1 MLLKRILGLIS
12 ILYLIFSL
20 SSCKKQLDNGDDT
33 NKLIDSFVNQAE
45 DSAEM
50 NPAFSRFLLRKAMGM
65 TIDSLAYYEALSLCA
80 KTYCT
85 EGRDDSSYVATCQ
98 VKAFCDKQDKNAR
111 IDELI
116 AESDKLYGD
125 YLKNTNKP
133 DSAIIFYK
141 RALEAYSKLEKKE
154 QLPEIYIN
162 LARVYSIKEKYAP
175 SVNYYRKA
183 LFLSDSLHI
192 TRKMIFPIYYGLG
205 QIYKDLRDFELSD
218 SYFKLAERYYN
229 ERSLCDKF
237 VFCNNRGGFY
247 YDLNN
252 YPKALFWCK
261 RAKYLV
267 ASTNMKFMNG
277 VSDVNL
283 ADIYLNLDKLDSTRY
298 FLDKSIAYFS
308 DKPNNQADYY
318 IRTIEIGLALK
329 QNNLPGVR
337 KLIKINEDL
346 SGIDLIMVSLRNEYL
361 GSYYAKIGDFRQAYH
376 YQSINQ
382 KMNDSILEDRSIK
395 SAAESD
401 VRYKL
406 DTTVVRK
413 DLLISNQESQLNDL
427 RLIKFVWILVC
438 LLILT
443 IAFFV
448 YLIMRRQRD
457 LQRLKY
463 VDQVTKLRMQNIRNQ
478 ISPHFILN
486 ILNREIISV
495 EESKRDGLYGLA
507 KLLRESLEMT
517 ELSSI
522 SLEKELDFVETY
534 IELEKST
541 LGPDFEL
548 QWEVD
553 SWIDLKNTRI
563 PPMIVQIPIENAIKQ
578 GLRTQVGKKILNL
591 HIAQAAKGIMITIQD
606 NGIGYFPGE
615 ISNNRGT
622 GTGMNILY
630 QTIQLLNSK
639 NTVKIVF
646 RINNAEE
653 TTQTG
658 ARVELF
664 IPGNFKY
671 E

>member
-1 MLLKRILGLIS
+1 
-12 ILYLIFSL
+12 LYLFFSI
-20 SSCKKQLDNGDDT
+20 SSCKNQNDNGNDT

-45 DSAEM
+45 DSVEM
-50 NPAFSRFLLRKAMGM
+50 NPAFSRCLLRKAMGM
-65 TIDSLAYYEALSLCA
+65 TTDSLIYYKALSLCA
-80 KTYCT
+80 ATYCT
-85 EGRDDSSYVATCQ
+85 EGWQDSSYLAACR
-98 VKAFCDKQDKNAR
+98 VKDFCKNQDKNIR
-111 IDELI
+111 IKELI
-116 AESDKLYGD
+116 AESDILFGD
-125 YLKNTNKP
+125 YLKNTNHP
-133 DSAIIFYK
+133 DSAILFYK

-154 QLPEIYIN
+154 KLPEIYIN
-162 LARVYSIKEKYAP
+162 LARVYSIKENYAP

-183 LFLSDSLHI
+183 LFLSDSLHM
-192 TRKMIFPIYYGLG
+192 TRKTVFPIYYGLG

-218 SYFKLAERYYN
+218 SYFKLAEKYYD

-237 VFCNNRGGFY
+237 LFCNNRGGFY

-252 YPKALFWCK
+252 YPKALFWSK
-261 RAKYLV
+261 RAESLV
-267 ASTNMKFMNG
+267 AGTDMKFMIG
-277 VSDVNL
+277 VSHINL
-283 ADIYLNLDKLDSTRY
+283 ADIYLSLDKLDSTSY
-298 FLDKSIAYFS
+298 FLNKSMVFFRDIHS
-308 DKPNNQADYY
+308 NLADYY
-318 IRTIEIGLALK
+318 IRTIQIGLALK
-329 QNNLPGVR
+329 QNNLAAVR
-337 KLIKINEDL
+337 KLIQNEDDPT
-346 SGIDLIMVSLRNEYL
+346 GIDLNMVILRNKYL
-361 GSYYAKIGDFRQAYH
+361 GGYFAKIGDFRQAYH

-382 KMNDSILEDRSIK
+382 NKNDSILIDRSIK
-395 SAAESD
+395 SALESD

-413 DLLISNQESQLNDL
+413 DLLISNQEAQLKDL
-427 RLIKFVWILVC
+427 RLIKYVWILIC
-438 LLILT
+438 LLFLT

-448 YLIMRRQRD
+448 YLVMKRQRD
-457 LQRLKY
+457 LQRFKHI
-463 VDQVTKLRMQNIRNQ
+463 DQVTKLRMQNIRNQ

-495 EESKRDGLYGLA
+495 EESKRNGLYGLA

-534 IELEKST
+534 IELERCT

-563 PPMIVQIPIENAIKQ
+563 PPMIIQIPVENAIKQ
-578 GLRTQVGKKILNL
+578 GLRSQIGKKRLNL
-591 HIAQAAKGIMITIQD
+591 HIAQVAKGIMITIQD

-615 ISNNRGT
+615 MNNNRGT

-646 RINNAEE
+646 RINNVEE
-653 TTQTG
+653 ATQTG

>member
-1 MLLKRILGLIS
+1 
-12 ILYLIFSL
+12 LIFSI
-20 SSCKKQLDNGDDT
+20 SSCKNQLDNGDDT

-45 DSAEM
+45 DSAEI
-50 NPAFSRFLLRKAMGM
+50 NPTFSRFLLRKAMGM
-65 TIDSLAYYEALSLCA
+65 TTDSLFYYEALSLCA

-85 EGRDDSSYVATCQ
+85 EGRDDSSYFATSQ
-98 VKAFCDKQDKNAR
+98 VKAFCKKQDKDFR
-111 IDELI
+111 TKELI
-116 AESDKLYGD
+116 AESDMLYGD
-125 YLKNTNKP
+125 FFKNTNEP
-133 DSAIIFYK
+133 DSAIFFYK
-141 RALEAYSKLEKKE
+141 RALESYSKLKKMEK
-154 QLPEIYIN
+154 LPEIYIN
-162 LARVYSIKEKYAP
+162 LARVNSIKEKYAP

-183 LFLSDSLHI
+183 LFLSDSLNI
-192 TRKMIFPIYYGLG
+192 TLKMIFPIYYGLG
-205 QIYKDLRDFELSD
+205 QIYKELRDFELSD
-218 SYFKLAERYYN
+218 SYFLLAEKYYN

-237 VFCNNRGGFY
+237 LFCNNRGGFF

-252 YPKALFWCK
+252 YPKALIWGK
-261 RAKYLV
+261 RAKALV
-267 ASTNMKFMNG
+267 EKTDMKFMNG

-298 FLDKSIAYFS
+298 FLDKSISYFS
-308 DKPNNQADYY
+308 TKPHNLANYY

-329 QNNLPGVR
+329 QNNLSAVR
-337 KLIKINEDL
+337 KLITVKEDL
-346 SGIDLIMVSLRNEYL
+346 SGIDLLMVSLRNKYL
-361 GSYYAKIGDFRQAYH
+361 GSYFAKIGDFRQAYR

-413 DLLISNQESQLNDL
+413 DLLISHQESQLNDL
-427 RLIKFVWILVC
+427 RLIKYVWILVC
-438 LLILT
+438 LLFLT

-448 YLIMRRQRD
+448 YLIMKRQRD

-463 VDQVTKLRMQNIRNQ
+463 IDQVTKLRMQNIRNQ

-495 EESKRDGLYGLA
+495 DESKRDGLYGLA
-507 KLLRESLEMT
+507 KLLRESLDMT

-522 SLEKELDFVETY
+522 SLEKELDFVQTY
-534 IELEKST
+534 IELERNS

-553 SWIDLKNTRI
+553 SWINLKNTRI
-563 PPMIVQIPIENAIKQ
+563 PPMIIQIPIENAIKQ
-578 GLRTQVGKKILNL
+578 GLRSQVGKRVLNL
-591 HIAQAAKGIMITIQD
+591 SIAHVAKGIMITIQD

-646 RINNAEE
+646 RINNADQ

-664 IPGNFKY
+664 IPSNFKY

>member
-12 ILYLIFSL
+12 IFYLIFSV
-20 SSCKKQLDNGDDT
+20 SSCKKQLDNGDNP

-45 DSAEM
+45 DSAEI
-50 NPAFSRFLLRKAMGM
+50 NPAFSRCLLRKAMGM
-65 TIDSLAYYEALSLCA
+65 TTDSLIYYKALSLCA
-80 KTYCT
+80 KTYIT
-85 EGRDDSSYVATCQ
+85 EGWDDSSYMATYQ
-98 VKAFCDKQDKNAR
+98 VKNFCDRNEKNSR
-111 IDELI
+111 INELI
-116 AESDKLYGD
+116 AESDILCGD
-125 YLKNTNKP
+125 FFKNSNKP
-133 DSAIIFYK
+133 DSAIFFYK
-141 RALEAYSKLEKKE
+141 RALQSYSILEKKAK
-154 QLPEIYIN
+154 LPEIYIN
-162 LARVYSIKEKYAP
+162 LAKVYSIKENYAT
-175 SVNYYRKA
+175 SVNYYRQA
-183 LFLSDSLHI
+183 LFLSDSLHV
-192 TRKMIFPIYYGLG
+192 TRKMVFPIYYGLG

-218 SYFKLAERYYN
+218 SYFLLAEKYYD
-229 ERSLCDKF
+229 ERSLLDKF
-237 VFCNNRGGFY
+237 LFCNNRGGFY

-252 YPKALFWCK
+252 YSKALFWGK
-261 RAKYLV
+261 RAKDLV
-267 ASTNMKFMNG
+267 VNTDMKFLNG

-298 FLDKSIAYFS
+298 FLDQSISFFS
-308 DKPNNQADYY
+308 TRPNNLADYY

-329 QNNLPGVR
+329 ENNLPGVR
-337 KLIKINEDL
+337 KMIKANEDL
-346 SGIDLIMVSLRNEYL
+346 TGIDLLMVSLRNKYL
-361 GSYYAKIGDFRQAYH
+361 GRYYAKIGDFKKAYH
-376 YQSINQ
+376 YQSANQ
-382 KMNDSILEDRSIK
+382 NMNDSILVDRSLK
-395 SAAESD
+395 SALESD

-413 DLLISNQESQLNDL
+413 DLLISHQEAQLNDL
-427 RLIKFVWILVC
+427 KLIKYVWILVC
-438 LLILT
+438 LLFTT

-448 YLIMRRQRD
+448 YLIMKRQRD

-463 VDQVTKLRMQNIRNQ
+463 IDQVTKLRMQNIRNQ

-522 SLEKELDFVETY
+522 TLEKELDFVETY
-534 IELEKST
+534 IELEKCS
-541 LGPDFEL
+541 LGADFEL
-548 QWEVD
+548 KWEVD

-563 PPMIVQIPIENAIKQ
+563 PPMIIQIPVENAIKQ
-578 GLRTQVGKKILNL
+578 GLRTQVGKKVLNL

-622 GTGMNILY
+622 GTGMKILY

-646 RINNAEE
+646 RIKNADES
-653 TTQTG
+653 TQTG